1 MSKKNKKKK
10 GQFDHYKK
18 WTTDE
23 GYTFL
28 AQDKEDALMYLK
40 HMGHTNLGTLKE
52 VVDKWTI
59 SMKEVGC

>member
-28 AQDKEDALMYLK
+28 AQDKADALMYLK
-40 HMGHTNLGTLKE
+40 HMGHTELGKLKE
-52 VVDKWTI
+52 VV
-59 SMKEVGC
+59 SE

>member
-1 MSKKNKKKK
+1 MSYGRNLKMPKKKTK

-28 AQDKEDALMYLK
+28 AETEEDALMYLK
-40 HMGHTNLGTLKE
+40 HMGHAKLGKLKE
-52 VVDKWTI
+52 VV
-59 SMKEVGC
+59 SE